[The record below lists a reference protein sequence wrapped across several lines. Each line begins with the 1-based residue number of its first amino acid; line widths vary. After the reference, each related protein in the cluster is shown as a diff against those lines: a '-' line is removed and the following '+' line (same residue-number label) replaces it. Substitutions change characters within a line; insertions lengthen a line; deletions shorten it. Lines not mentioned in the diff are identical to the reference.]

1 MINISQD
8 EFAGFVHENQHK
20 FYRLA
25 YSYVKNRDEALDLV
39 QEAVVRAL
47 QKLSALRQPE
57 YMKTWFYR
65 ILVNECLMYL
75 RKRKIVNLPYEDEL
89 LSESVSTDLSSLEM
103 LSCIEK
109 LEPKLKTVVFLRF
122 YEDMK
127 LEEIANVTETNLSTV
142 KSRLYRALKL
152 LRLEIFGEEESY
164 LEKFKR

>member
-152 LRLEIFGEEESY
+152 LRLEIFEEEESY

>member
-57 YMKTWFYR
+57 YMKTWFYPHP
-65 ILVNECLMYL
+65 ELM
-75 RKRKIVNLPYEDEL
+75 
-89 LSESVSTDLSSLEM
+89 S
-103 LSCIEK
+103 
-109 LEPKLKTVVFLRF
+109 
-122 YEDMK
+122 
-127 LEEIANVTETNLSTV
+127 A
-142 KSRLYRALKL
+142 
-152 LRLEIFGEEESY
+152 
-164 LEKFKR
+164 